1 MFGYSKIKTGLVMAI
16 VIAGIIFAI
25 PNFLPKNFLNQLPKN
40 VQEWFKPVTLGLD
53 LQGGSYLLM
62 EVDTNDLVKEKLTTL
77 ADVTRTELL
86 RHTPRIRFAGLKVEN
101 GAMHVR
107 ILNAADVATA
117 REVIRGIEKGQLSVE
132 NEDTSLTVTYTPEAL
147 ETMKRKAVEQSL
159 EIVRRRIDELGT
171 KEPQIQQQGTDRIVI
186 QLPGLQDPSEIKAL
200 MGKTAKMSFHLVD
213 EETSPQAAQ
222 MGKLSPDSMLV
233 TGDETGYIVLKR
245 RVIVS
250 GAGLDSAKGD
260 YDQQTGAPVVAF
272 SFKSTAAKEFANAT
286 RENVG
291 RKLAILLDGKVI
303 SAPVIQS
310 PITGGSGHISGNFT
324 VQSAHDLALLLRS
337 GALPAPLIVVEE
349 RVVGPGLG
357 EDSIKAGTNACLAGL
372 AFVLIFMVIVYGFFG
387 IIADITLIMN
397 GVILLA
403 LLSVLGATLT
413 LPGLA
418 GIALTVAMAVDA
430 NILIFERMK
439 EEMQAGI
446 TVPKEIIKRGF
457 SGAFSAI
464 FDGQLT
470 TLFAALFLFMLGSG
484 SVRGFGITLG
494 LGLATTMFCALS
506 FNKVLL
512 SAWVAARKPKKIDL

>member
-1 MFGYSKIKTGLVMAI
+1 MFGYSKIKTSLILAV
-16 VIAGIIFAI
+16 VIIGFIFAL
-25 PNFLPKNFLNQLPKN
+25 PNFLPKTMLNQLPKG

-62 EVDTNDLVKEKLTTL
+62 EVDTNDLIKERLTTL
-77 ADVTRTELL
+77 ADNTRSEL
-86 RHTPRIRFAGLKVEN
+86 RAQKIRFSGLNVED

-107 ILNAADVATA
+107 ILNAADVNSA
-117 REVIRGIEKGQLSVE
+117 REIIRKSEQGLLNIENNNSV
-132 NEDTSLTVTYTPEAL
+132 LTITYTTEAL
-147 ETMKRKAVEQSL
+147 ENMKRKAVEQSV

-186 QLPGLQDPSEIKAL
+186 QLPGVQDPSEIKAI

-245 RVIVS
+245 RVIVN
-250 GAGLDSAKGD
+250 GAGLDSAKLTHDERG
-260 YDQQTGAPVVAF
+260 TPAVGF
-272 SFKSTAAKEFANAT
+272 SFKTAAAKEFANAT

-291 RKLAILLDGKVI
+291 RRLAIMLDGKVI
-303 SAPVIQS
+303 SAPVINS
-310 PITGGSGHISGNFT
+310 PITGGQGIITGNFT
-324 VQSAHDLALLLRS
+324 TQTANDLALLLRS
-337 GALPAPLIVVEE
+337 GALPAPLIVAEE

-357 EDSIKAGTNACLAGL
+357 EDSIKAGTTACLIGL
-372 AFVLIFMVIVYGFFG
+372 TAVLLFMVIVYGFFG
-387 IIADITLIMN
+387 IIADITLIVN
-397 GVILLA
+397 GIILLA
-403 LLSVLGATLT
+403 LLSLLGATLT

-439 EEMQAGI
+439 EEQQKSAQLP
-446 TVPKEIIKRGF
+446 PKEILNRGF
-457 SGAFSAI
+457 DGAFSAI

-494 LGLATTMFCALS
+494 LGLATTMFGALA

-512 SAWVAARKPKKIDL
+512 AAWVAARKPKQIDL

>member
-1 MFGYSKIKTGLVMAI
+1 MFGYSKVKVSMIMAVVMLGF
-16 VIAGIIFAI
+16 VFAL
-25 PNFLPKNFLNQLPKN
+25 PNFLPESFLKQLPPH
-40 VQEWFKPVTLGLD
+40 VQTWFKPITLGLD

-62 EVDTNDLVKEKLTTL
+62 EVDTNDLIKEKLTTL
-77 ADVTRTELL
+77 ADLSRSEL
-86 RHTPRIRFAGLKVEN
+86 RREKIRFSGLTVEN
-101 GAMHVR
+101 GVMQIK
-107 ILNAADVATA
+107 ILKASDLNTA
-117 REVIRGIEKGQLSVE
+117 KETIRKLEVGQLSME
-132 NEDTSLTVTYTPEAL
+132 NDGDLLKVSYTPEAL
-147 ETMKRKAVEQSL
+147 ELMKRKAVEQSL

-186 QLPGLQDPSEIKAL
+186 QLPGVQDPSEIKAI
-200 MGKTAKMSFHLVD
+200 MGKTAKMTFHLVD

-245 RVIVS
+245 RVVVS
-250 GAGLDSAKGD
+250 GANLDSAKGT
-260 YDQQTGAPVVAF
+260 YDERGNPAVSF
-272 SFKSTAAKEFANAT
+272 SFKAAGAKEFATAT

-291 RKLAILLDGKVI
+291 RRLAIMLDGKVI
-303 SAPVIQS
+303 SAPTINS
-310 PITGGSGHISGNFT
+310 PITGGQGIITGNFT
-324 VQSAHDLALLLRS
+324 VQSANDLALLLRS

-357 EDSIKAGTNACLAGL
+357 EDSIKAGTLACVIGL
-372 AFVLIFMVIVYGFFG
+372 VAVLIFMVVVYGFFG
-387 IIADITLIMN
+387 LIADITLIVN
-397 GVILLA
+397 GVLLLA
-403 LLSVLGATLT
+403 LLSLLNATLT

-439 EEMQAGI
+439 EEMMTGVTI
-446 TVPKEIIKRGF
+446 PKEVLKRGF
-457 SGAFSAI
+457 AGAFSAI

-494 LGLATTMFCALS
+494 LGLATTMFCAIL

-512 SAWVAARKPKKIDL
+512 MAWIAVRQPKKINL